1 MYAMINSVQ
10 AVIIRNTNRRQLP
23 ARIAAVFGG
32 NTKSKNTI
40 IDVFRQPQPTT
51 TTMIKTIST
60 VSTNNYY
67 QQRYSDIS
75 HAYKNYYSTSTSS
88 LKEDSSKEVRVD
100 HSSNDNNTQQVQ
112 SQQTPP
118 LSSLSSSSPF
128 GNTTKNNSKRRK
140 KKRIIPRKAAVELT
154 EKARIIFQKLLD
166 NQPTKE
172 GILLNYTQSAT
183 GEPRMVFSFSFVSKE
198 ELDDQDEGYVKLL
211 LVE

>member
-1 MYAMINSVQ
+1 MINSVQ

-51 TTMIKTIST
+51 TMMIKTIST

-88 LKEDSSKEVRVD
+88 LKEDSSNEGVD
-100 HSSNDNNTQQVQ
+100 HSSDDNNTQQVQ
-112 SQQTPP
+112 SQTPP
-118 LSSLSSSSPF
+118 LSSLLSSSPF
-128 GNTTKNNSKRRK
+128 GNTTNNNSNRRK

-198 ELDDQDEGYVKLL
+198 ELDEQDEGYVNYY
-211 LVE
+211 LV

>member
-1 MYAMINSVQ
+1 MINSVQ

-51 TTMIKTIST
+51 TMMIKTIST

-88 LKEDSSKEVRVD
+88 LKEDSSSKEGVD
-100 HSSNDNNTQQVQ
+100 HSSNDNNTQQVVQ
-112 SQQTPP
+112 SQTPP
-118 LSSLSSSSPF
+118 LSSLSSPSPF
-128 GNTTKNNSKRRK
+128 GNTTNNNSKRRK

-198 ELDDQDEGYVKLL
+198 ELDEQDEGYVHYYK
-211 LVE
+211 

>member
-1 MYAMINSVQ
+1 MINSVQ

-40 IDVFRQPQPTT
+40 DVFRQPQPTT
-51 TTMIKTIST
+51 TMMIKTIST

-67 QQRYSDIS
+67 QQRYSDTS

-88 LKEDSSKEVRVD
+88 LKEDSTKEGVD
-100 HSSNDNNTQQVQ
+100 HSSSNDNNTQQVQ
-112 SQQTPP
+112 SQTPP
-118 LSSLSSSSPF
+118 LSSLTSSPSPF
-128 GNTTKNNSKRRK
+128 GNTTNNNSKRRK

-211 LVE
+211 LV

>member
-1 MYAMINSVQ
+1 MINSVQ
-10 AVIIRNTNRRQLP
+10 AIIIRNTNRRQLP

-51 TTMIKTIST
+51 TMMIKTIST

-88 LKEDSSKEVRVD
+88 LKEDSSSKEGVD
-100 HSSNDNNTQQVQ
+100 HSSNDNNTQQVVQ
-112 SQQTPP
+112 SQTPP
-118 LSSLSSSSPF
+118 LSSLSSPSPF
-128 GNTTKNNSKRRK
+128 GNTTNNNSKRRK

-154 EKARIIFQKLLD
+154 EKARTIFQKLLD

-198 ELDDQDEGYVKLL
+198 ELDEQDEGYVHYYK
-211 LVE
+211 

>member
-1 MYAMINSVQ
+1 MINSVQ

-51 TTMIKTIST
+51 TMMIKTIST

-88 LKEDSSKEVRVD
+88 LKEDSSSKEGVD
-100 HSSNDNNTQQVQ
+100 HSSNDNNTQQVVQ
-112 SQQTPP
+112 SQTPP
-118 LSSLSSSSPF
+118 LSSLSSPSPF
-128 GNTTKNNSKRRK
+128 GNTTNNNSKRRK

-211 LVE
+211 LV

>member
-1 MYAMINSVQ
+1 MINSVQ
-10 AVIIRNTNRRQLP
+10 AIIIRNTNRRQLP

-51 TTMIKTIST
+51 TMMIKTIST

-88 LKEDSSKEVRVD
+88 LKEDSSSKEGVD
-100 HSSNDNNTQQVQ
+100 HSSNDNNTQQVVQ
-112 SQQTPP
+112 SQTPP
-118 LSSLSSSSPF
+118 LSSLSSPSPF
-128 GNTTKNNSKRRK
+128 GNTTNNNSKRRK

-198 ELDDQDEGYVKLL
+198 ELDEQDEGYVNYY
-211 LVE
+211 LV

>member
-1 MYAMINSVQ
+1 MINSVQ
-10 AVIIRNTNRRQLP
+10 AIIFRNTNRRQLP

-40 IDVFRQPQPTT
+40 DVFRQPQPT

-67 QQRYSDIS
+67 QQRYSDTS
-75 HAYKNYYSTSTSS
+75 HAYKKYYSTSTSS
-88 LKEDSSKEVRVD
+88 LKEDSSKEGVD

-112 SQQTPP
+112 SQTPP
-118 LSSLSSSSPF
+118 LSSLSSSPF
-128 GNTTKNNSKRRK
+128 GNTTKNKSNRRK

-154 EKARIIFQKLLD
+154 EKARTIFQKLLD
-166 NQPTKE
+166 NQPTKD
-172 GILLNYTQSAT
+172 GILLNYKQSAT

-198 ELDDQDEGYVKLL
+198 DLDDQDEGYVNYY
-211 LVE
+211 

>member
-1 MYAMINSVQ
+1 MINSVQ

-51 TTMIKTIST
+51 TMIKTIST

-88 LKEDSSKEVRVD
+88 LKEDSSSKEGVD
-100 HSSNDNNTQQVQ
+100 HSSNDNNTQQVVQ
-112 SQQTPP
+112 SQTPP
-118 LSSLSSSSPF
+118 LSSLTSSSPF
-128 GNTTKNNSKRRK
+128 GNTTNNNSKRRK

-198 ELDDQDEGYVKLL
+198 ELDEQDEGYVHYYK
-211 LVE
+211 

>member
-1 MYAMINSVQ
+1 MINSVQ

-51 TTMIKTIST
+51 TMMIKTIST

-88 LKEDSSKEVRVD
+88 LKEDSSSKEGVD
-100 HSSNDNNTQQVQ
+100 HSSNDNNTQQVVQ
-112 SQQTPP
+112 SQTPP
-118 LSSLSSSSPF
+118 LSSLTSSSSPF
-128 GNTTKNNSKRRK
+128 GNATKNNSKRRK
-140 KKRIIPRKAAVELT
+140 KKRIIPRKAAVTLT
-154 EKARIIFQKLLD
+154 EKARTIFQKLLD

-198 ELDDQDEGYVKLL
+198 ELDDQDEGYVNYY
-211 LVE
+211 

>member
-1 MYAMINSVQ
+1 MINSVQ
-10 AVIIRNTNRRQLP
+10 AIILRNTNRRQLP

-40 IDVFRQPQPTT
+40 DVFRQPQPTT
-51 TTMIKTIST
+51 TVIKTIST
-60 VSTNNYY
+60 ISTNNNY
-67 QQRYSDIS
+67 QQRYSDTS

-88 LKEDSSKEVRVD
+88 LKEDSSKEGVD

-112 SQQTPP
+112 SQTPP
-118 LSSLSSSSPF
+118 LSTLSSSSPF
-128 GNTTKNNSKRRK
+128 GNTTTNNSNRRK

-198 ELDDQDEGYVKLL
+198 ELDEQDEGYVHYY
-211 LVE
+211 

>member
-1 MYAMINSVQ
+1 MINSVQ

-51 TTMIKTIST
+51 TMMIKTIST

-67 QQRYSDIS
+67 QQRYNDTSP
-75 HAYKNYYSTSTSS
+75 AYKKYYSTSTSS
-88 LKEDSSKEVRVD
+88 LEEDSTKEGVD
-100 HSSNDNNTQQVQ
+100 HSSNDNNTQQVVQ
-112 SQQTPP
+112 SQTPP
-118 LSSLSSSSPF
+118 LSSLSSPSPF
-128 GNTTKNNSKRRK
+128 GNTTNNNSKRRK

-198 ELDDQDEGYVKLL
+198 ELDEQDEGYVHYYK
-211 LVE
+211 

>member
-1 MYAMINSVQ
+1 MINSVQ

-51 TTMIKTIST
+51 TMMIKTIST

-88 LKEDSSKEVRVD
+88 LKEDSSSKEGVD
-100 HSSNDNNTQQVQ
+100 HSSNDNNTQQVVQ
-112 SQQTPP
+112 SQTPP
-118 LSSLSSSSPF
+118 LSSLSSPSPF
-128 GNTTKNNSKRRK
+128 GNTTNNNSKRRK
-140 KKRIIPRKAAVELT
+140 KKRIVPRKAAVELT

-198 ELDDQDEGYVKLL
+198 ELDEQDEGYVHYYK
-211 LVE
+211 